1 MAKPRSTRSTRSTG
15 STRTVHLIDGHVYIF
30 RAHFVM
36 PEMKAP
42 DGTPTGAAYGFTNM
56 LLRHW
61 REQRP
66 THLAVCFDHAMTC
79 FRNEIEPGYK
89 AQRGEPDE
97 ELEVQ
102 FDLCREAALA
112 IGLPVF
118 EAADFEADDV
128 IATLSKQ
135 LLAKPGTDVLVHT
148 TDKDLGQL
156 VREDGR
162 LRLADVG
169 KAGVTDADGVRAK
182 FGVDPAQI
190 PDYLGLVGDAV
201 DNLPG
206 VPGVGAKTAAAVLR
220 AFGRIEDVP
229 ADVEKW
235 ADLGIRGAKR
245 AASQIDEHRDR
256 ALLTKELAT
265 VRHDV
270 PGLAPSLRDLALRT
284 PRPEQAE
291 ELFNRLG
298 WNRILDRLPTV

>member
-1 MAKPRSTRSTRSTG
+1 MSE
-15 STRTVHLIDGHVYIF
+15 RTVHLVDGHVYIF

-36 PEMKAP
+36 PDMRAP
-42 DGTPTGAAYGFTNM
+42 DGTPTGAAYGFINM

-61 REQRP
+61 REERP

-79 FRNEIEPGYK
+79 FRNEIEPEYK

-97 ELEVQ
+97 DLEVQ
-102 FDLCREAALA
+102 FELCRQAAEA

-118 EAADFEADDV
+118 EARNFEADDV
-128 IATLSKQ
+128 IATLAKQ
-135 LLAKPGTDVLVHT
+135 LLAKSGTSVRVHT

-162 LRLADVG
+162 LVIADIG
-169 KAGVTDADGVRAK
+169 KDGMTDADGVRAK

-190 PDYLGLVGDAV
+190 PDYLGLVGDVV

-206 VPGVGAKTAAAVLR
+206 VPGVGAKTAAAVLQ

-229 ADVEKW
+229 VEPERW

-245 AASQIDEHRDR
+245 AAEKIEEHRDR
-256 ALLTKELAT
+256 ALLTKQLAT
-265 VRHDV
+265 VRYDV
-270 PGLAPSLRDLALRT
+270 PGMAPNLRDLALKP

-298 WNRILDRLPTV
+298 WNRILDRLPS